1 LHVRKTIGVL
11 VGILV
16 LGVTALA
23 ARAADLSTPQAAA
36 KAFSQAVFTGDVDGA
51 KAAAMTSSPD
61 EEKSLEMI
69 VQLRGAQKKM
79 VDAAVAKFGDEGKS
93 LYQQGGRG
101 GGGGGNAPAPATSV
115 EEIAKRIDDA
125 DVKTEGDTAT
135 VTPKEGRPTHLKKS
149 GSDWKVDMSQ
159 MEGLTRLAQ
168 NPDMVDTMQKM
179 YTELASDI
187 DAGKYKSVDE
197 ARTAMREKMMALRG
211 GGGGGGG
218 MRRGGAGGAGA
229 GGASTHPSDK

>member
-1 LHVRKTIGVL
+1 MIG
-11 VGILV
+11 IFIF
-16 LGVTALA
+16 GVAAVA

-36 KAFSQAVFTGDVDGA
+36 KEFSQAVFNGDVEAA
-51 KAAAMTSSPD
+51 KAAAITNSPD

-101 GGGGGNAPAPATSV
+101 GGGGGNAPAPATSA

-135 VTPKEGRPTHLKKS
+135 VTPKEGRPTHVKKA

-159 MEGLTRLAQ
+159 MEGLTRMAQ
-168 NPDMVDTMQKM
+168 NPQMVDTIQKM
-179 YTELASDI
+179 YVEFANDI

-218 MRRGGAGGAGA
+218 MRRGDRGAGGAGA
-229 GGASTHPSDK
+229 GGATTQPGDK